1 MKTSMYFNY
10 TARALLRGGQR
21 TILAICCVAVGV
33 MAVVSLQ
40 LVGLMLQNSLT
51 ANVRE
56 TNGGDIAVTTPGV
69 PLKPG
74 DLTLFD
80 QLKRAGTISNY
91 TAVISATGGL
101 NSTATSIQS
110 FSVEAVDPNNYP
122 LVSQPAFVEPSGGT
136 VAHLL
141 VNDQVLVTQNFL
153 DRYQKQLGD
162 TFNLYIKT
170 SMGLGQALPV
180 KIAGVIANSGMFA
193 QSGNLLLISQQD
205 YLATAPTALAE
216 YSLVDIT
223 TADQAHTDTAVKAIT
238 AQFPLASTQTVA
250 DVLKNQQSSVDLV
263 NKFLEI
269 AGLLAL
275 LIGGV
280 GIVNTM
286 QVLLSRRKTE
296 IAMLKTAGYRR
307 RDLYLLFGLEAG
319 LLGLI
324 GGIMGAAAATGVS
337 YIVRGLMEN
346 LGFNILF
353 ELNFQ
358 VILSGVAIGFATA
371 LIFGLL
377 PIAQAANVR
386 PLHVIREFEPR
397 NGGGRALTLLLLLV
411 LSVLFCLLATF
422 ILNRDL
428 VLGIEATYG
437 TFAGLLVLSAFFSL
451 LIFAVSKLPVPE
463 RLDLRYIGLILVGV
477 AVSVAVYQVLPVFG
491 IFLLVASLLGVVV
504 VLLPRGWKVST
515 KMALRNLDRR
525 RARTMT
531 TMLALFIGV
540 YGIGLIV
547 GLGHDVVTQTSSV
560 VNQNAPYNLVATVS
574 GKDSSALQARLSSIP
589 GLASHREDP
598 FVASVPRSI
607 DGQPIQH
614 VLGNNLQS
622 EIGVLGGI
630 EGYNLAQ
637 NVPSVTISQGRN
649 LNASDAGTNN
659 VLVSA
664 IMTSGGW
671 FNMGLK
677 PGSTI
682 TLASADG
689 KQLRT
694 VTVVGIISI
703 PTSYENLGDVLAP
716 ASVVNALSAGSNAG
730 TTVFYMNVASA
741 QLNQALDTLGRIAPN
756 AAVQNLTDSATAFLQ
771 EFSRL
776 LNMLVA
782 IALLSVLAGVI
793 IIANA
798 VALAVL
804 ERRRELG
811 ILKSVGYTSGT
822 VLREILI
829 ENGIIGGLGAF
840 IAMLLA
846 SSAVAIGG
854 KLFFQA
860 SFSVEPLVIVCLVV
874 GPVLLAMLTAALV
887 SWRAVRVRPLEVLR
901 YE

>member
-1 MKTSMYFNY
+1 MKSSIYINY
-10 TARALLRGGQR
+10 TSRALLRGGQR
-21 TILAICCVAVGV
+21 TVLAIFCVAVGV

-40 LVGLMLQNSLT
+40 LVGLMLQHSLT

-74 DLTLFD
+74 DLTFFD
-80 QLKRAGTISNY
+80 QLKSDGTITDY

-110 FSVEAVDPNNYP
+110 FSVEAVDPGKYP
-122 LVSQPAFVEPSGGT
+122 LVSKPAFVTPVDGT
-136 VAHLL
+136 FANLL
-141 VNDQVLVTQNFL
+141 TNDQVIVTQNFL
-153 DRYQKQLGD
+153 DRYQKHLGD

-170 SMGLGQALPV
+170 NTGIGQVLPV
-180 KIAGVIANSGMFA
+180 KIAGVVANSGMFA
-193 QSGNLLLISQQD
+193 QSGNLLLLSTQD
-205 YLATAPTALAE
+205 YLATAPIALNS
-216 YSLVDIT
+216 YSRIDIT
-223 TADQAHTDTAVKAIT
+223 AADQAHTDMAVRAIT
-238 AQFPLASTQTVA
+238 AQFSLASTQTVA

-269 AGLLAL
+269 SGLLAL

-296 IAMLKTAGYRR
+296 IAMLKTTGYRR
-307 RDLYLLFGLEAG
+307 GDLYLLFGLEAG
-319 LLGLI
+319 LLGLA
-324 GGIMGAAAATGVS
+324 GGIIGAAAAIGVS
-337 YIVRGLMEN
+337 YIVRGLMAN

-353 ELNFQ
+353 ELDFQ

-386 PLHVIREFEPR
+386 PLQVIRESEPG
-397 NGGGRALTLLLLLV
+397 NGNGRALTLLLLVL
-411 LSVLFCLLATF
+411 LSVLFCLLATL

-428 VLGIEATYG
+428 VSGITATYG
-437 TFAGLLVLSAFFSL
+437 AFAFLLVLSAFFSL
-451 LIFAVSKLPVPE
+451 LIFVVSKLPVPE
-463 RLDLRYIGLILVGV
+463 RFNFKYAGLILAGV
-477 AVSVAVYQVLPVFG
+477 IVSALLYQVLPVFG
-491 IFLLVASLLGVVV
+491 LFLLAASLLGVVV
-504 VLLPRGWKVST
+504 VLLPRRWKISAR
-515 KMALRNLDRR
+515 MALRNLGRR
-525 RARTMT
+525 RARTLT

-540 YGIGLIV
+540 YGIGMIV

-560 VNQNAPYNLVATVS
+560 VNQNAPYNLVATAS
-574 GKDSSALQARLSSIP
+574 GQESDALQASLSTIP
-589 GLASHREDP
+589 GLTSHRVDT
-598 FVASVPRSI
+598 FVMSVPRAI
-607 DGQPIQH
+607 DGRPIQQ
-614 VLGNNLQS
+614 VLGNNLQG

-637 NVPSVTISQGRN
+637 NVPTVKISGGRN
-649 LNASDAGTNN
+649 LKPDDANTNN

-664 IMTSGGW
+664 MMTSSGW

-677 PGSTI
+677 PGSTV

-689 KQLRT
+689 KQFRT

-730 TTVFYMNVASA
+730 TTVFYMNIPPA
-741 QLNQALDTLGRIAPN
+741 QVNQALDALGNIAPH
-756 AAVQNLTDSATAFLQ
+756 AAVQNLTDGATAFLQ

-798 VALAVL
+798 VALAML

-811 ILKSVGYTSGT
+811 ILKSVGYTSGA
-822 VLREILI
+822 VMRVILL
-829 ENGIIGGLGAF
+829 ENGIIGGVSAL

-854 KLFFQA
+854 RQFFQA
-860 SFSVEPLVIVCLVV
+860 SFSVEPQVVVYLVV
-874 GPVLLAMLTAALV
+874 GPVILAMLTAALV
-887 SWRAVRVRPLEVLR
+887 SWKAVRVRPLQVLR

>member
-1 MKTSMYFNY
+1 
-10 TARALLRGGQR
+10 
-21 TILAICCVAVGV
+21 
-33 MAVVSLQ
+33 
-40 LVGLMLQNSLT
+40 
-51 ANVRE
+51 
-56 TNGGDIAVTTPGV
+56 
-69 PLKPG
+69 
-74 DLTLFD
+74 
-80 QLKRAGTISNY
+80 
-91 TAVISATGGL
+91 
-101 NSTATSIQS
+101 
-110 FSVEAVDPNNYP
+110 
-122 LVSQPAFVEPSGGT
+122 
-136 VAHLL
+136 
-141 VNDQVLVTQNFL
+141 
-153 DRYQKQLGD
+153 
-162 TFNLYIKT
+162 
-170 SMGLGQALPV
+170 
-180 KIAGVIANSGMFA
+180 
-193 QSGNLLLISQQD
+193 
-205 YLATAPTALAE
+205 
-216 YSLVDIT
+216 
-223 TADQAHTDTAVKAIT
+223 
-238 AQFPLASTQTVA
+238 
-250 DVLKNQQSSVDLV
+250 
-263 NKFLEI
+263 
-269 AGLLAL
+269 
-275 LIGGV
+275 
-280 GIVNTM
+280 
-286 QVLLSRRKTE
+286 
-296 IAMLKTAGYRR
+296 
-307 RDLYLLFGLEAG
+307 
-319 LLGLI
+319 
-324 GGIMGAAAATGVS
+324 
-337 YIVRGLMEN
+337 
-346 LGFNILF
+346 
-353 ELNFQ
+353 
-358 VILSGVAIGFATA
+358 
-371 LIFGLL
+371 
-377 PIAQAANVR
+377 
-386 PLHVIREFEPR
+386 
-397 NGGGRALTLLLLLV
+397 
-411 LSVLFCLLATF
+411 
-422 ILNRDL
+422 
-428 VLGIEATYG
+428 
-437 TFAGLLVLSAFFSL
+437 
-451 LIFAVSKLPVPE
+451 
-463 RLDLRYIGLILVGV
+463 
-477 AVSVAVYQVLPVFG
+477 VAVYQVLPVFG

-504 VLLPRGWKVST
+504 VLLPRSWKVST

-531 TMLALFIGV
+531 TILALFIGV

-574 GKDSSALQARLSSIP
+574 GKDSSALQAGLSTIP
-589 GLASHREDP
+589 GLTSHREDP

-614 VLGNNLQS
+614 VLGNNLQG
-622 EIGVLGGI
+622 EIGILGGI

-637 NVPSVTISQGRN
+637 NVPSVTISRGRN

-659 VLVSA
+659 VLVSDF
-664 IMTSGGW
+664 MTSDGW

-677 PGSTI
+677 LGSTI

-846 SSAVAIGG
+846 SSGVAIGG

>member
-10 TARALLRGGQR
+10 TSRALLRGGQR
-21 TILAICCVAVGV
+21 TLLAIFCVAVGV

-40 LVGLMLQNSLT
+40 LVGLMLQHSLT

-56 TNGGDIAVTTPGV
+56 TNGGDVAVTTPGV

-74 DLTLFD
+74 DLTFFD
-80 QLKRAGTISNY
+80 QLKRAGTITNY

-110 FSVEAVDPNNYP
+110 FSVEAVDPGNYP
-122 LVSQPAFVEPSGGT
+122 LVTPPAFVGPGNGT
-136 VAHLL
+136 FANLL
-141 VNDQVLVTQNFL
+141 TNDQVIVTQNFL

-170 SMGLGQALPV
+170 NTGLGQTLSV
-180 KIAGVIANSGMFA
+180 KITGVVANSGMFA
-193 QSGNLLLISQQD
+193 QSGNLLLLSTQD
-205 YLATAPTALAE
+205 YLATAPTALTR
-216 YSLVDIT
+216 YSLIDIT
-223 TADQAHTDTAVKAIT
+223 TADQAHTGAAVKAIT
-238 AQFPLASTQTVA
+238 AQFPLASTQTTL
-250 DVLKNQQSSVDLV
+250 DVLKNQQYSVDLV

-319 LLGLI
+319 LIGLI
-324 GGIMGAAAATGVS
+324 GGIIGAVAATGVS
-337 YIVRGLMEN
+337 YIVRGLMES

-386 PLHVIREFEPR
+386 PLLVIREFESR
-397 NGGGRALTLLLLLV
+397 NGGGRALTLLMLVV
-411 LSVLFCLLATF
+411 LSVLFCLLATL

-428 VLGIEATYG
+428 VLGIVATYG
-437 TFAGLLVLSAFFSL
+437 AFAFLLVLSAFFSL

-463 RLDLRYIGLILVGV
+463 RLDFKYVGLILVGI
-477 AVSVAVYQVLPVFG
+477 AVSALVYQVLPVFG
-491 IFLLVASLLGVVV
+491 IFLLAASLLGVVV
-504 VLLPRGWKVST
+504 VLLPRGWKAST
-515 KMALRNLDRR
+515 RMALRNLGRR

-547 GLGHDVVTQTSSV
+547 GLGHDVLTQTSSV
-560 VNQNAPYNLVATVS
+560 VNQNAPYNLVATAS
-574 GKDSSALQARLSSIP
+574 GKESDALQARLSNIP
-589 GLASHREDP
+589 GLTSHREDL
-598 FVASVPRSI
+598 FVASVPRAI
-607 DGQPIQH
+607 DSRPIQQ
-614 VLGNNLQS
+614 VLGKNLQS

-637 NVPSVTISQGRN
+637 NVPSVNISGGRN
-649 LNASDAGTNN
+649 LNPGDANSNN

-664 IMTSGGW
+664 MMTSSGW

-677 PGSTI
+677 PGSTV
-682 TLASADG
+682 TLSSADG

-716 ASVVNALSAGSNAG
+716 ASVVNALSVGSNAG
-730 TTVFYMNVASA
+730 TTVFYMKVPPA
-741 QLNQALDTLGRIAPN
+741 QINQALDTLGQFSPH
-756 AAVQNLTDSATAFLQ
+756 AAVQNLTDGATAFLQ
-771 EFSRL
+771 EFSRI

-793 IIANA
+793 IIANS
-798 VALAVL
+798 VVLAML

-822 VLREILI
+822 VMREILL
-829 ENGIIGGLGAF
+829 ENGIIGGVSAF

-846 SSAVAIGG
+846 SSGVAIGG

-860 SFSVEPLVIVCLVV
+860 SFSVEPLVVVFLVV
-874 GPVLLAMLTAALV
+874 GPVMLAMLTAALV